1 MQNWIWI
8 ISDFFHRMK
17 KKNISTFSAGSAF
30 FLFLSAGPMVAFLCA
45 CVPYVSLTKE
55 ELTALIVQFIPD
67 KFHDAMNYV
76 VSEIFESSP
85 GVMSVAAIL
94 MIWAAGKGTL
104 ALMRGL
110 NVIYEVE
117 ERRNYFA
124 VRVVASFYTV
134 IMILTAF
141 LLLGL
146 IVLSNAFLIRPF
158 RYILAWIV
166 LTILFAVV
174 YSFLPDISL
183 KIQQQFPGAMLSAT
197 AWIGFSWGFSIY
209 MNIADLSVIYGSL
222 SVLALIML
230 WLYFGMYIL
239 LSGAYFNRYFRKH
252 LKKDEP
258 DL

>member
-94 MIWAAGKGTL
+94 MIWAAGTGTL

-117 ERRNYFA
+117 E
-124 VRVVASFYTV
+124 
-134 IMILTAF
+134 
-141 LLLGL
+141 
-146 IVLSNAFLIRPF
+146 
-158 RYILAWIV
+158 
-166 LTILFAVV
+166 
-174 YSFLPDISL
+174 
-183 KIQQQFPGAMLSAT
+183 
-197 AWIGFSWGFSIY
+197 
-209 MNIADLSVIYGSL
+209 
-222 SVLALIML
+222 
-230 WLYFGMYIL
+230 
-239 LSGAYFNRYFRKH
+239 
-252 LKKDEP
+252 
-258 DL
+258 